1 MPTVDEVAADGEVMQ
16 HAGGPLAEPG
26 SAHRVDTVAH
36 RDDGVE
42 IVVGGLSPD
51 LPLSLLTKL

>member
-26 SAHRVDTVAH
+26 SAHRVDAVAH

-42 IVVGGLSPD
+42 IVVFDAARHLA
-51 LPLSLLTKL
+51 